1 MLVLL
6 IEIRLILV
14 CDYEREH
21 EKEKEEITMAE
32 YSRQHLIEDYAE
44 QLLVRI
50 AEKLAPGALRTY
62 GFEYE
67 FLAKE
72 PPTSDCVKKMHGC
85 LAEMGFVHDGKYLK
99 NNHGM
104 HVTFEPGGQIEYHS
118 MPLLPGADEAFD
130 ATLKEIDT
138 INDAIRWE
146 CGVDYTPEPYIPGRG
161 EGPLCLTSE
170 RYVNLHKRLAKSGTR
185 GHEMMKGTASIHLH
199 ALILNVDEMPALFG
213 LMERMGRS
221 PDFRMGPERRDIW
234 DNTDPTRCG
243 MPYLRPGGD
252 TSAADLARDIV
263 RVGMDAVVLGAEIPY
278 WQTRNP
284 AFESFLYH
292 MTTIFTDVRLNM
304 SAPTLELRTLDAVP
318 GGLFKVKWR
327 QFIDEVEAQGGL
339 T

>member
-1 MLVLL
+1 M
-6 IEIRLILV
+6 IE
-14 CDYEREH
+14 
-21 EKEKEEITMAE
+21 
-32 YSRQHLIEDYAE
+32 SYAE
-44 QLLVRI
+44 QLLARI
-50 AEKLAPGALRTY
+50 AEKLVPDARRTY

-72 PPTSDCVKKMHGC
+72 PPTSNCVKKMHGC

-99 NNHGM
+99 NSHGM

-118 MPLLPGADEAFD
+118 MPLLPGADAEFD

-146 CGVDYTPEPYIPGRG
+146 CGVDYTPVPYMPDRG

-170 RYVNLHKRLAKSGTR
+170 RYVNLHKRLAQSGTR

-199 ALILNVDEMPALFG
+199 ALILSVDEMPVLFG
-213 LMERMGRS
+213 LMDRLVRS
-221 PDFRMGPERRDIW
+221 PIFGMGPERRDIW
-234 DNTDPTRCG
+234 NNTDPTRCG
-243 MPYLRPGGD
+243 MPYSRPGAD

-263 RVGMDAVVLGAEIPY
+263 RVGMDAVMLGAEIPY

-318 GGLFKVKWR
+318 GDIFR
-327 QFIDEVEAQGGL
+327 QRWHNFINEVEAQGGRQ
-339 T
+339 